1 LNDASRFHAGAL
13 TMLMFIWFAMMA
25 QAFMP
30 GGDRIAAF
38 QAHSFETH
46 LRNEIG
52 VSELVGAAGHVAR
65 YTPLTARAR

>member
-1 LNDASRFHAGAL
+1 M
-13 TMLMFIWFAMMA
+13 MLMYIWFAVMV

-52 VSELVGAAGHVAR
+52 ASDLVGAATHVAR

>member
-1 LNDASRFHAGAL
+1 M
-13 TMLMFIWFAMMA
+13 MLMYVWFAVMM

-30 GGDRIAAF
+30 GGDRRAAF
-38 QAHSFETH
+38 QSASYETH

-52 VSELVGAAGHVAR
+52 VHDLVGAAGHMAR

>member
-1 LNDASRFHAGAL
+1 M
-13 TMLMFIWFAMMA
+13 MLMYIWFAVMM
-25 QAFMP
+25 QAFVP
-30 GGDRIAAF
+30 GGDRVSAF

-52 VSELVGAAGHVAR
+52 SNDLVGAAGHVAR